1 MSMDFGK
8 LNFAVGFNRTSA
20 FPLDANSYFENYNDA
35 VTAAAG
41 AAEVGSADSAYY
53 IGQLLIV
60 KDTTVGVGLYQIN
73 AGKTL
78 TKFGQASSADELAEK
93 VSALEARCTTIEG
106 KLILATTEKDGFLSK
121 EDKAKLDGI
130 AAGAQVNVL
139 EGVQVNGA
147 DVAIADK
154 KVNIDLS
161 AYAKKTEVEAVQTT
175 ADAAMPKAGG
185 EFTGAVTVQ
194 APTEDMNPATKKY
207 VDAAIGGITGV
218 EFKVVEKLPTT
229 GEAGVIYLMA
239 HTHGTQDIY
248 DEYIWV
254 TDKFEKI
261 GNTDIDLSGYV
272 TTQGLSD
279 EIKKLILAQVDVAA
293 SETIK
298 SISET
303 NGIVAVEKQAIAIEQ
318 SQVNGLTEALAGKQA
333 HNENLDKL
341 NALTG
346 TGLVKKTADGYEVD
360 GAAYITS
367 AALDGYAKSADVAT
381 DISAAVGAA
390 KTELEGE
397 INKKQSI
404 IDADHKLSGSLIDG
418 SVATA
423 GVADSVKSVLTVGEK
438 TYNGSEAVEITAA
451 DLGALTEVPQATAE
465 AFGGIKTGHIE
476 GNNEHAVVLDTEG
489 KAYVTVPVPEALTYG
504 VLANGGLAVNTNRE
518 FSIADGGVLTAM
530 IGDGQVT
537 DAKIS
542 AVNVNKLVQTEG
554 DELILNG
561 GDAGVKA

>member
-185 EFTGAVTVQ
+185 AFTGAVTVQ
-194 APTEDMNPATKKY
+194 APTENMNPATKKY
-207 VDAAIGGITGV
+207 VDDAISGITGV

-229 GEAGVIYLMA
+229 GEAGVIYLVA

-272 TTQGLSD
+272 TTQALSD

-303 NGIVAVEKQAIAIEQ
+303 NGVVAVEKQAIAIEQ
-318 SQVNGLTEALAGKQA
+318 GQVNGLAEALAGKQA
-333 HNENLDKL
+333 ANANLDKL
-341 NALTG
+341 NAITG

-360 GAAYITS
+360 NSVYITG
-367 AALDGYAKSADVAT
+367 AALDDYAKSADVT
-381 DISAAVGAA
+381 SEISTAVSGA

-404 IDADHKLSGSLIDG
+404 IDADHKLSGTLIDG
-418 SVATA
+418 AVANA
-423 GVADSVKSVLTVGEK
+423 GVADSVKNILTAGGK

-451 DLGALTEVPQATAE
+451 DLGALTEIPQATTDAL
-465 AFGGIKTGHIE
+465 GGIKLGHTE
-476 GNNEHAVVLDTEG
+476 GGNEHAVVLDEEG
-489 KAYVTVPVPEALTYG
+489 KAYVTVAVPEALTYD
-504 VLANGGLAVNTNRE
+504 VLVGGGLAINAERE
-518 FSIADGGVLTAM
+518 FSIAAGGILTSM
-530 IGDGQVT
+530 IGDNQVT
-537 DAKIS
+537 DEKIGS
-542 AVNVNKLVQTEG
+542 VNVNKLIQTAG

-561 GDAGVKA
+561 GTANA

>member
-161 AYAKKTEVEAVQTT
+161 AYAQKTEVEAVQTT

-185 EFTGAVTVQ
+185 AFTGAVTVQ
-194 APTEDMNPATKKY
+194 APTENMNPATKKY
-207 VDAAIGGITGV
+207 VDDAIGGITGV
-218 EFKVVEKLPTT
+218 EFKVVDKLPTT
-229 GEAGVIYLMA
+229 GEAGVIYLVA
-239 HTHGTQDIY
+239 HAHGTGDIY

-261 GNTDIDLSGYV
+261 GNTDIDLSDYV
-272 TTQGLSD
+272 TTQALSD

-303 NGIVAVEKQAIAIEQ
+303 DGKVAVEKQAIAIEQ
-318 SQVNGLTEALAGKQA
+318 GQVNGLTEALAGKQA
-333 HNENLDKL
+333 ANANLDKL
-341 NALTG
+341 NAMTG
-346 TGLVKKTADGYEVD
+346 VGLVKKTADGYEVD
-360 GAAYITS
+360 NAAYITA
-367 AALDGYAKSADVAT
+367 AALDDYAKSADVT
-381 DISAAVGAA
+381 TEISTAVSGA

-404 IDADHKLSGSLIDG
+404 IDADHKLSGALIDG
-418 SVATA
+418 AVANA
-423 GVADSVKSVLTVGEK
+423 GVADSVKNILTAGGK
-438 TYNGSEAVEITAA
+438 TYNGSEAVEIIAA
-451 DLGALTEVPQATAE
+451 DLGALTEIPQATTDAL
-465 AFGGIKTGHIE
+465 GGIKLGHTE
-476 GNNEHAVVLDTEG
+476 GGNEHAVVLDEEG
-489 KAYVTVPVPEALTYG
+489 KAYVTVAVPEALTYD
-504 VLANGGLAVNTNRE
+504 VLVGGGLAINAERE
-518 FSIADGGVLTAM
+518 FSIAAGGILTSM
-530 IGDGQVT
+530 IGDNQVT
-537 DAKIS
+537 DEKIGS
-542 AVNVNKLVQTEG
+542 VNVNKLIQTAG

-561 GDAGVKA
+561 GTANA

>member
-1 MSMDFGK
+1 MSMTFGK

-35 VTAAAG
+35 VAAAAG

-60 KDTTVGVGLYQIN
+60 KDTTEGVGLYQIN

-78 TKFGQASSADELAEK
+78 TKFGQASSADELASK
-93 VSALEARCTTIEG
+93 ISALEARCAVIEG
-106 KLILATTEKDGFLSK
+106 KLILATTEKDGFMSK

-130 AAGAQVNVL
+130 AEGAQANVL
-139 EGVQVNGA
+139 EGVKVDGTELEI
-147 DVAIADK
+147 VDK

-161 AYAKKTEVEAVQTT
+161 SYAKKTEVEAVQSV
-175 ADAAMPKAGG
+175 ANAAMPKAGG
-185 EFTGAVTVQ
+185 EFTGAITVQ
-194 APTEDMNPATKKY
+194 APTENMNPATKKY
-207 VDAAIGGITGV
+207 VDDAIGGITGV
-218 EFKVVEKLPTT
+218 EFRVVEALPET

-239 HTHGTQDIY
+239 HSHGTQDIY

-272 TTQGLSD
+272 TTEALSN
-279 EIKKLILAQVDVAA
+279 EIKKLLLAQVDVAA

-333 HNENLDKL
+333 ANANLDKL
-341 NALTG
+341 NAITG

-360 GAAYITS
+360 NSAYITG
-367 AALDGYAKSADVAT
+367 AALDGYAKSADVTAEIGT
-381 DISAAVGAA
+381 AVGAA

-423 GVADSVKSVLTVGEK
+423 GVADSVRGVLTAGGK

-451 DLGALTEVPQATAE
+451 DLGALTEIPQATAE
-465 AFGGIKTGHIE
+465 ALGGIKLGHAE
-476 GNNEHAVVLDTEG
+476 GANEHAVVLDTEG

-504 VLANGGLAVNTNRE
+504 VLSNGGLAINENRE
-518 FSIADGGVLTAM
+518 FSIAAGGVLTSM

-537 DAKIS
+537 DAKIA
-542 AVNVNKLVQTEG
+542 AVNVNKLFQSEG

>member
-60 KDTTVGVGLYQIN
+60 KDTTEGVGLYQIN

-78 TKFGQASSADELAEK
+78 TKFGQASSADELAGK
-93 VSALEARCTTIEG
+93 ISALEARCAVIEG

-139 EGVQVNGA
+139 EGVKVDGTELEI
-147 DVAIADK
+147 VDK

-161 AYAKKTEVEAVQTT
+161 SYAKTTEVEAVQAI

-185 EFTGAVTVQ
+185 AFTGAITIQ
-194 APTEDMNPATKKY
+194 APAEDMNPATKKY
-207 VDAAIGGITGV
+207 VDDAISGIT
-218 EFKVVEKLPTT
+218 EFEFSVVNELPQT
-229 GEAGVIYLMA
+229 GEKGIIYLVA
-239 HTHGTQDIY
+239 HAHGTGDIY

-261 GNTDIDLSGYV
+261 GNTDIDLSSYV
-272 TTQGLSD
+272 TDD
-279 EIKKLILAQVDVAA
+279 ELTAEINKLTLAQVAIGA
-293 SETIK
+293 GKTLKTIK
-298 SISET
+298 QE
-303 NGIVAVEKQAIAIEQ
+303 NGKVTVELQDIAITQ
-318 SQVNGLTEALAGKQA
+318 AQVEGLADALAGKQA
-333 HNENLDKL
+333 ANENLDKL
-341 NALTG
+341 NAITG

-360 GAAYITS
+360 NSAYITG
-367 AALDGYAKSADVAT
+367 AALDGYAKSADVTAEIGT
-381 DISAAVGAA
+381 AVSGAKA
-390 KTELEGE
+390 ELESE

-423 GVADSVKSVLTVGEK
+423 GVADSVRGVLTAGGK

-451 DLGALTEVPQATAE
+451 DLGALTEIPQATAE
-465 AFGGIKTGHIE
+465 ALGGIKLGHTE
-476 GNNEHAVVLDTEG
+476 GANEHAVVLDTEG

-504 VLANGGLAVNTNRE
+504 VLSNGGLAINENRE
-518 FSIADGGVLTAM
+518 FSIAAGGVLTSM

-542 AVNVNKLVQTEG
+542 AVNVNKLVQSEG

>member
-185 EFTGAVTVQ
+185 AFTGAVTVQ
-194 APTEDMNPATKKY
+194 APTENMNPATKKY
-207 VDAAIGGITGV
+207 VDDAIGGITGV

-229 GEAGVIYLMA
+229 GEAGVIYLVA

-272 TTQGLSD
+272 TTQALSD

-303 NGIVAVEKQAIAIEQ
+303 NGVVAVEKQAIAIEQ
-318 SQVNGLTEALAGKQA
+318 GQVNGLTEALAGKQA
-333 HNENLDKL
+333 ANANLDKL
-341 NALTG
+341 NAITG

-360 GAAYITS
+360 NSAYITG
-367 AALDGYAKSADVAT
+367 AALDGYAKSADVT
-381 DISAAVGAA
+381 SEISTAVSGA

-404 IDADHKLSGSLIDG
+404 IDADHKLSGTLIDG
-418 SVATA
+418 AVANA
-423 GVADSVKSVLTVGEK
+423 GVADSVKNILTAGGK

-451 DLGALTEVPQATAE
+451 DLGALTEIPQATTDAL
-465 AFGGIKTGHIE
+465 GGIKLGHTE
-476 GNNEHAVVLDTEG
+476 GGNEHAVVLDEEG
-489 KAYVTVPVPEALTYG
+489 KAYVTVPVPEALTYD
-504 VLANGGLAVNTNRE
+504 VLVGGGLAINAERE
-518 FSIADGGVLTAM
+518 FSIAAGGILTSM
-530 IGDGQVT
+530 IGDNQVT
-537 DAKIS
+537 DEKIGS
-542 AVNVNKLVQTEG
+542 VNVNKLIQTAG

-561 GDAGVKA
+561 GTANA

>member
-60 KDTTVGVGLYQIN
+60 KDTTEGVGLYQIN

-78 TKFGQASSADELAEK
+78 TKFGQASSADELAGK
-93 VSALEARCTTIEG
+93 ISALEARCAVIEG

-130 AAGAQVNVL
+130 ATGAQVNVL
-139 EGVQVNGA
+139 EGVKVNGT
-147 DVAIADK
+147 DVAIVDK

-161 AYAKKTEVEAVQTT
+161 SYAKTTEVEAVQAI

-185 EFTGAVTVQ
+185 AFTGAITIQ
-194 APTEDMNPATKKY
+194 APAEDMNPATKKY
-207 VDAAIGGITGV
+207 VDDAISGIT
-218 EFKVVEKLPTT
+218 EFEFRVVGALPQT
-229 GEAGVIYLMA
+229 GEKGIIYLVA
-239 HTHGTQDIY
+239 HTHGTGDIY

-261 GNTDIDLSGYV
+261 GNTDIDLSSYV
-272 TTQGLSD
+272 TDD
-279 EIKKLILAQVDVAA
+279 ELTAEINKLTLAQVAIGA
-293 SETIK
+293 GKTLKTIK
-298 SISET
+298 QE
-303 NGIVAVEKQAIAIEQ
+303 NGKVTVELQDIAITQ
-318 SQVNGLTEALAGKQA
+318 AQVEGLADALAGKQA
-333 HNENLDKL
+333 ANANLDKL
-341 NALTG
+341 NAITG

-360 GAAYITS
+360 NSAYITG
-367 AALDGYAKSADVAT
+367 AALDGYAKSVDVT
-381 DISAAVGAA
+381 SEISTAVSGA
-390 KTELEGE
+390 KTELEGQIALKQQKITAE
-397 INKKQSI
+397 NKLDGALVSGTVANAAI
-404 IDADHKLSGSLIDG
+404 ADR
-418 SVATA
+418 VANVLTA
-423 GVADSVKSVLTVGEK
+423 GGK

-451 DLGALTEVPQATAE
+451 DLGALTEIPQATTDAL
-465 AFGGIKTGHIE
+465 GGIKLGHTE
-476 GNNEHAVVLDTEG
+476 GGNEHAVVLDEEG
-489 KAYVTVPVPEALTYG
+489 KAYVTVPVPEPLTYN
-504 VLANGGLAVNTNRE
+504 VLVNGGLAINEQRE
-518 FSIADGGVLTAM
+518 FSIAPGGVLTAM

-542 AVNVNKLVQTEG
+542 ALNVNKLVQTDG

-561 GDAGVKA
+561 GTANA

>member
-20 FPLDANSYFENYNDA
+20 FPLDANSYFETYADA
-35 VTAAAG
+35 EAAAAG
-41 AAEVGSADSAYY
+41 AAVVGSADSAYY

-60 KDTTVGVGLYQIN
+60 KDPTVGVGLYQIN

-161 AYAKKTEVEAVQTT
+161 AYAKNTEVEAVQTT

-185 EFTGAVTVQ
+185 AFTGAVTVQ
-194 APTEDMNPATKKY
+194 APTENMNPATKKY
-207 VDAAIGGITGV
+207 VDDAIGGITGI
-218 EFKVVEKLPTT
+218 EFSVVDKLPTT
-229 GEAGVIYLMA
+229 GEAGVIYLVA

-272 TTQGLSD
+272 TD
-279 EIKKLILAQVDVAA
+279 EELTAEINKLALAQVEVGAGKTLKA
-293 SETIK
+293 IK
-298 SISET
+298 QE
-303 NGIVAVEKQAIAIEQ
+303 NGKVTVEIQDIAITQ
-318 SQVNGLTEALAGKQA
+318 DQVEGLAGALEGKQA
-333 HNENLDKL
+333 ANANLDKL
-341 NALTG
+341 NAITG

-360 GAAYITS
+360 NSAYITG
-367 AALDGYAKSADVAT
+367 AALDGYAKSADVT
-381 DISAAVGAA
+381 SEISTAVSGA

-404 IDADHKLSGSLIDG
+404 IDADHKLSGTLIDG
-418 SVATA
+418 AVANA
-423 GVADSVKSVLTVGEK
+423 GVADSVKNILTAGGK

-451 DLGALTEVPQATAE
+451 DLGALTEIPQATTDAL
-465 AFGGIKTGHIE
+465 GGIKLGHTE
-476 GNNEHAVVLDTEG
+476 GGNEHAVVLDEEG
-489 KAYVTVPVPEALTYG
+489 KAYVTVAVPEALTYD
-504 VLANGGLAVNTNRE
+504 VLVGGGLAINAERE
-518 FSIADGGVLTAM
+518 FSIAAGGILTSM
-530 IGDGQVT
+530 IGDNQVT
-537 DAKIS
+537 DEKIGS
-542 AVNVNKLVQTEG
+542 VNVNKLIQTAG

-561 GDAGVKA
+561 GSANA

>member
-60 KDTTVGVGLYQIN
+60 KDTTEGVGLYQIN
-73 AGKTL
+73 AGRTL
-78 TKFGQASSADELAEK
+78 TKFGQASSADELASK
-93 VSALEARCTTIEG
+93 VSALETRCTVIEG

-139 EGVQVNGA
+139 DGVKVDGTELP
-147 DVAIADK
+147 IADK

-161 AYAKKTEVEAVQTT
+161 SYAKKTEVEAVQDV

-185 EFTGAVTVQ
+185 AFTGAVTVQ
-194 APTEDMNPATKKY
+194 APTENMNPATKKY
-207 VDAAIGGITGV
+207 VDDAIGGITGV
-218 EFKVVEKLPTT
+218 EFKVVDKLPTT
-229 GEAGVIYLMA
+229 GEAGVIYLVA
-239 HTHGTQDIY
+239 HAHGTGDIY

-261 GNTDIDLSGYV
+261 GNTDIDLSDYV
-272 TTQGLSD
+272 TTQVLSD

-303 NGIVAVEKQAIAIEQ
+303 DGKVAVEKQAIAIEQ
-318 SQVNGLTEALAGKQA
+318 SQVNGLAEALAGKQA
-333 HNENLDKL
+333 HNENLDNF

-381 DISAAVGAA
+381 EINTAVDAA
-390 KTELEGE
+390 KTELTGE

-418 SVATA
+418 AVANA
-423 GVADSVKSVLTVGEK
+423 GVADSVKNILTAGGK

-451 DLGALTEVPQATAE
+451 DLGALTEIPQATTDAL
-465 AFGGIKTGHIE
+465 GGIKLGHTE
-476 GNNEHAVVLDTEG
+476 GGNEHAVVLDEEG
-489 KAYVTVPVPEALTYG
+489 KAYVTVAVPEALTYD
-504 VLANGGLAVNTNRE
+504 VLVGGGLAINAERE
-518 FSIADGGVLTAM
+518 FSIAAGGILTSM
-530 IGDGQVT
+530 IGDNQVT
-537 DAKIS
+537 DEKIGS
-542 AVNVNKLVQTEG
+542 VNVNKLIQTAG

-561 GDAGVKA
+561 GTANA

>member
-60 KDTTVGVGLYQIN
+60 KDTTEGVGLYQIN

-78 TKFGQASSADELAEK
+78 TKFGQASSADELAGK
-93 VSALEARCTTIEG
+93 ISALEARCSVIEG

-139 EGVQVNGA
+139 EGVKVDGV
-147 DVAIADK
+147 DVEIVDK

-161 AYAKKTEVEAVQTT
+161 SYAKTTEVEAVQAI

-185 EFTGAVTVQ
+185 AFTGAITIQ
-194 APTEDMNPATKKY
+194 APAEDMNPATKKY
-207 VDAAIGGITGV
+207 VDDAISGIT
-218 EFKVVEKLPTT
+218 EFEFRVVDSLPQT
-229 GEAGVIYLMA
+229 GKKGIIYLVA
-239 HTHGTQDIY
+239 HTHGTGDIY

-261 GNTDIDLSGYV
+261 GNTDIDLSSYV
-272 TTQGLSD
+272 TND
-279 EIKKLILAQVDVAA
+279 ELTAEINKLTLAQVAVGAGKTLKA
-293 SETIK
+293 IK
-298 SISET
+298 QE
-303 NGIVAVEKQAIAIEQ
+303 NGKVTVELQDIAITQ
-318 SQVNGLTEALAGKQA
+318 AQVEGLADALAGKQA
-333 HNENLDKL
+333 ANANLDKL
-341 NALTG
+341 NAITG

-360 GAAYITS
+360 NSAYITG
-367 AALDGYAKSADVAT
+367 AALDGYAKSADVT
-381 DISAAVGAA
+381 SQINTAVSGA
-390 KTELEGE
+390 KTELEGQIALKQQKITAE
-397 INKKQSI
+397 NKLDGALVSGTVGNAAI
-404 IDADHKLSGSLIDG
+404 ADRVSNVL
-418 SVATA
+418 TA
-423 GVADSVKSVLTVGEK
+423 GGK

-451 DLGALTEVPQATAE
+451 DLGALTEIPQATTDAL
-465 AFGGIKTGHIE
+465 GGIKLGHTE
-476 GNNEHAVVLDTEG
+476 GGNEHAVVLDAEG
-489 KAYVTVPVPEALTYG
+489 KAYVTVPVPEPLTYNA
-504 VLANGGLAVNTNRE
+504 LANGGLAINEQRE
-518 FSIADGGVLTAM
+518 FSIAPGGVLTAM

-542 AVNVNKLVQTEG
+542 ALNVNKLVQTDG

-561 GDAGVKA
+561 GTANA

>member
-185 EFTGAVTVQ
+185 AFTGAVTVQ
-194 APTEDMNPATKKY
+194 APTENMNPATKKY
-207 VDAAIGGITGV
+207 VDDAIGGITGI
-218 EFKVVEKLPTT
+218 EFSVVDKLPTT
-229 GEAGVIYLMA
+229 GEAGVIYLVA

-272 TTQGLSD
+272 TD
-279 EIKKLILAQVDVAA
+279 EELTAEINKLALAQVEVGAGKTLKA
-293 SETIK
+293 IK
-298 SISET
+298 QE
-303 NGIVAVEKQAIAIEQ
+303 NGKVTVEIQDIAITQ
-318 SQVNGLTEALAGKQA
+318 DQVEGLAGALEGKQA
-333 HNENLDKL
+333 ANANLDKL
-341 NALTG
+341 NAITG

-360 GAAYITS
+360 NSAYITG
-367 AALDGYAKSADVAT
+367 AALDGYAKSADVT
-381 DISAAVGAA
+381 SEISTAVSGA

-404 IDADHKLSGSLIDG
+404 IDADHKLSGTLIDG
-418 SVATA
+418 AVANA
-423 GVADSVKSVLTVGEK
+423 GVADSVKNILTAGGK

-451 DLGALTEVPQATAE
+451 DLGALTEIPQATNDAL
-465 AFGGIKTGHIE
+465 GGIKLGHTE
-476 GNNEHAVVLDTEG
+476 GGNEHAVVLDEEG
-489 KAYVTVPVPEALTYG
+489 KAYVTVAVPEALTYD
-504 VLANGGLAVNTNRE
+504 VLVGGGLAINAERE
-518 FSIADGGVLTAM
+518 FSIAAGGILTSM
-530 IGDGQVT
+530 IGDNQVT
-537 DAKIS
+537 NEKIGS
-542 AVNVNKLVQTEG
+542 VNVNKLVQTDG

-561 GDAGVKA
+561 GSANA

>member
-60 KDTTVGVGLYQIN
+60 KDTTEGVGLYQIN

-78 TKFGQASSADELAEK
+78 TKFGQASSADELATK

-139 EGVQVNGA
+139 EGVKVDGV
-147 DVAIADK
+147 DVEIVDK

-161 AYAKKTEVEAVQTT
+161 PYAKTTEVEAVQAI

-185 EFTGAVTVQ
+185 AFTGAITIQ
-194 APTEDMNPATKKY
+194 APAEDMNPATKKY
-207 VDAAIGGITGV
+207 VDDAISGIT
-218 EFKVVEKLPTT
+218 EFEFSVVDALPKT
-229 GEAGVIYLMA
+229 GEKGVIYLVA
-239 HTHGTQDIY
+239 HAHGTSDIY

-261 GNTDIDLSGYV
+261 GNTDIDLSSYV
-272 TTQGLSD
+272 TND
-279 EIKKLILAQVDVAA
+279 ELTAEINKLTLAQVAVGAGKTLKA
-293 SETIK
+293 IK
-298 SISET
+298 QE
-303 NGIVAVEKQAIAIEQ
+303 NGKVTVELQDIAITQ
-318 SQVNGLTEALAGKQA
+318 AQVEGLADALAGKQA
-333 HNENLDKL
+333 ANANLDKL
-341 NALTG
+341 NAITG

-360 GAAYITS
+360 NSAYITG
-367 AALDGYAKSADVAT
+367 AALDGYAKSADVT
-381 DISAAVGAA
+381 SEISTAVSGAR
-390 KTELEGE
+390 TELEGQIALKQQKITAE
-397 INKKQSI
+397 NKLDGALVSGTVGNAAI
-404 IDADHKLSGSLIDG
+404 ADRVSN
-418 SVATA
+418 
-423 GVADSVKSVLTVGEK
+423 VLTVGGK

-451 DLGALTEVPQATAE
+451 DLGALTEIPQATTDAL
-465 AFGGIKTGHIE
+465 GGIKLGHTE
-476 GNNEHAVVLDTEG
+476 GGNEHAVVLDEEG
-489 KAYVTVPVPEALTYG
+489 KAYVTVPVPEPLTYN
-504 VLANGGLAVNTNRE
+504 VLVNGGLAINEQRE
-518 FSIADGGVLTAM
+518 FSIAPGGVLTAM

-542 AVNVNKLVQTEG
+542 ALNVNKLVQTDG
-554 DELILNG
+554 DEFILNG
-561 GDAGVKA
+561 GTANA

>member
-1 MSMDFGK
+1 MSMNFGK

-60 KDTTVGVGLYQIN
+60 KDTTEGVGLYQIN

-78 TKFGQASSADELAEK
+78 TKFGQASSADELAGK
-93 VSALEARCTTIEG
+93 ISALEARCAVIEG
-106 KLILATTEKDGFLSK
+106 KLILATTEKDGFMSK
-121 EDKAKLDGI
+121 EDKAKLDGV
-130 AAGAQVNVL
+130 AEGAQVNVL
-139 EGVQVNGA
+139 EGVKVDGTELEI
-147 DVAIADK
+147 VDK

-161 AYAKKTEVEAVQTT
+161 SYAKKTEVEAVQSV
-175 ADAAMPKAGG
+175 ANAAMPKAGG
-185 EFTGAVTVQ
+185 EFTGAITVQ
-194 APTEDMNPATKKY
+194 APTENMNPATKKY
-207 VDAAIGGITGV
+207 VDDAIGGITGV
-218 EFKVVEKLPTT
+218 EFRVVEALPET

-239 HTHGTQDIY
+239 HSHGTQDIY

-272 TTQGLSD
+272 TTEALSD
-279 EIKKLILAQVDVAA
+279 EIKKLLLAQVDVAA

-333 HNENLDKL
+333 ANANLDKL
-341 NALTG
+341 NAITG

-360 GAAYITS
+360 NSAYITG
-367 AALDGYAKSADVAT
+367 AALDGYAKSADVTAEIGT
-381 DISAAVGAA
+381 AVSGAKA
-390 KTELEGE
+390 ELESE

-404 IDADHKLSGSLIDG
+404 IDADHKLSGSLSDG

-423 GVADSVKSVLTVGEK
+423 GVADSVRGVLTAGGK

-451 DLGALTEVPQATAE
+451 DLGALTEIPQATAE
-465 AFGGIKTGHIE
+465 ALGGIKLGHTE
-476 GNNEHAVVLDTEG
+476 GANEHAVVLDTEG

-504 VLANGGLAVNTNRE
+504 VLSNGGLAINENRE
-518 FSIADGGVLTAM
+518 FSIAQGGIVTAM

-537 DAKIS
+537 DAKIA
-542 AVNVNKLVQTEG
+542 AVNVNKLYQSEG

>member
-185 EFTGAVTVQ
+185 AFTGAVTVQ
-194 APTEDMNPATKKY
+194 APTENMNPATKKY
-207 VDAAIGGITGV
+207 VDDAIGGITGV

-229 GEAGVIYLMA
+229 GEAGVIYLVA

-272 TTQGLSD
+272 TTQALSD

-303 NGIVAVEKQAIAIEQ
+303 DGKVAVEKQAIAIEQ
-318 SQVNGLTEALAGKQA
+318 GQVNGLTEALAGKQA
-333 HNENLDKL
+333 ANANLDKL
-341 NALTG
+341 NAMTG
-346 TGLVKKTADGYEVD
+346 VGLVKKTADGYEVD
-360 GAAYITS
+360 NAAYITA
-367 AALDGYAKSADVAT
+367 AALDDYAKSADVT
-381 DISAAVGAA
+381 TEISTAVSGA

-404 IDADHKLSGSLIDG
+404 IDADHKLSGTLIDG
-418 SVATA
+418 AVANA
-423 GVADSVKSVLTVGEK
+423 GVADSVKNILTAGGK

-451 DLGALTEVPQATAE
+451 DLGALTEIPQATTDAL
-465 AFGGIKTGHIE
+465 GGIKLGHTE
-476 GNNEHAVVLDTEG
+476 GGNEHAVVLDEEG
-489 KAYVTVPVPEALTYG
+489 KAYVTVAVPEALTYD
-504 VLANGGLAVNTNRE
+504 VLVGGGLAINAERE
-518 FSIADGGVLTAM
+518 FSIAAGGILTSM
-530 IGDGQVT
+530 IGDNQVT
-537 DAKIS
+537 DEKIGS
-542 AVNVNKLVQTEG
+542 VNVNKLIQTAG

-561 GDAGVKA
+561 GTANA

>member
-161 AYAKKTEVEAVQTT
+161 AYAKQTEVEAVQTT

-185 EFTGAVTVQ
+185 AFTGAVTVQ
-194 APTEDMNPATKKY
+194 APTENMNPATKKY
-207 VDAAIGGITGV
+207 VDDAIGGITGV

-229 GEAGVIYLMA
+229 GEAGVIYLVA

-272 TTQGLSD
+272 TTQALSD

-303 NGIVAVEKQAIAIEQ
+303 NGVVAVEKQAIAIEQ
-318 SQVNGLTEALAGKQA
+318 SQVNGLAEALAGKQA
-333 HNENLDKL
+333 ANTNLDKL
-341 NALTG
+341 NAITG

-360 GAAYITS
+360 NSAYITG
-367 AALDGYAKSADVAT
+367 AALDGYAKSADVT
-381 DISAAVGAA
+381 SEISTAVSGA

-404 IDADHKLSGSLIDG
+404 IDADHKLSGTLIDG
-418 SVATA
+418 AVANA
-423 GVADSVKSVLTVGEK
+423 GVADSVKNILTAGGK

-451 DLGALTEVPQATAE
+451 DLGALTEIPQATTDAL
-465 AFGGIKTGHIE
+465 GGIKLGHTE
-476 GNNEHAVVLDTEG
+476 GGNEHAVVLDEEG
-489 KAYVTVPVPEALTYG
+489 KAYVTVAVPEALTYD
-504 VLANGGLAVNTNRE
+504 VLVGGGLAINAERE
-518 FSIADGGVLTAM
+518 FSIAAGGILTSM
-530 IGDGQVT
+530 IGDNQVT
-537 DAKIS
+537 DEKIGS
-542 AVNVNKLVQTEG
+542 VNVNKLIQTAG

-561 GDAGVKA
+561 GTANA

>member
-1 MSMDFGK
+1 MSMNFGK

-35 VTAAAG
+35 VAAAAG

-60 KDTTVGVGLYQIN
+60 KDTTEGVGLYQIN

-78 TKFGQASSADELAEK
+78 TKFGQASSADELASK
-93 VSALEARCTTIEG
+93 ISALEARCAVIEG
-106 KLILATTEKDGFLSK
+106 KLILATTEKDGFMSK

-130 AAGAQVNVL
+130 AEGAQVNVL
-139 EGVQVNGA
+139 EGVKVDGTELEI
-147 DVAIADK
+147 VDK

-161 AYAKKTEVEAVQTT
+161 SYAKKTEVEAVQSI
-175 ADAAMPKAGG
+175 ANAAMPKAGG
-185 EFTGAVTVQ
+185 EFTGAITVQ
-194 APTEDMNPATKKY
+194 APTTDMNPATKKY
-207 VDAAIGGITGV
+207 VDDAIGGITGV
-218 EFKVVEKLPTT
+218 EFRVVEALPET

-239 HTHGTQDIY
+239 HSHGTQDIY

-272 TTQGLSD
+272 TTEALSD
-279 EIKKLILAQVDVAA
+279 EIKKLLLAQVDVAA

-333 HNENLDKL
+333 ANANLDKL
-341 NALTG
+341 NAITG

-360 GAAYITS
+360 NSAYITG
-367 AALDGYAKSADVAT
+367 AALDGYAKSADVTAEIGT
-381 DISAAVGAA
+381 AVGAA

-423 GVADSVKSVLTVGEK
+423 GVADSVRGVLTAGGK

-451 DLGALTEVPQATAE
+451 DLGALTEIPQATAE
-465 AFGGIKTGHIE
+465 ALGGIKLGHAE
-476 GNNEHAVVLDTEG
+476 GANEHAVVLDTEG

-504 VLANGGLAVNTNRE
+504 VLSNGGLAINENRE
-518 FSIADGGVLTAM
+518 FSIAAGGILTAM

-537 DAKIS
+537 DAKIA
-542 AVNVNKLVQTEG
+542 AVNVNKLFQSEG

>member
-60 KDTTVGVGLYQIN
+60 KDTTEGVGLYQIN

-78 TKFGQASSADELAEK
+78 TKFGQASSADELASK
-93 VSALEARCTTIEG
+93 ISALEARCAVIEG
-106 KLILATTEKDGFLSK
+106 KLILATTEKDGFMSK
-121 EDKAKLDGI
+121 EDKAKLDGV
-130 AAGAQVNVL
+130 AEGAQANVL
-139 EGVQVNGA
+139 EGVKVDGTELEI
-147 DVAIADK
+147 VDK

-161 AYAKKTEVEAVQTT
+161 SYAKKTEVEAVQSV
-175 ADAAMPKAGG
+175 ANAAMPKAGG
-185 EFTGAVTVQ
+185 EFTGAITVQ
-194 APTEDMNPATKKY
+194 APTENMNPATKKY
-207 VDAAIGGITGV
+207 VDDAIGGITGV
-218 EFKVVEKLPTT
+218 EFRVVEAPPTT
-229 GEAGVIYLMA
+229 GEAGVIYLVA

-272 TTQGLSD
+272 TTQALSD

-303 NGIVAVEKQAIAIEQ
+303 NGVVAVEKQAIAIEQ
-318 SQVNGLTEALAGKQA
+318 GQVNGLTEALAGKQA
-333 HNENLDKL
+333 ANANLDKL
-341 NALTG
+341 NAITG

-360 GAAYITS
+360 NSAYITG
-367 AALDGYAKSADVAT
+367 AALDGYAKSADVTAEIGT
-381 DISAAVGAA
+381 AVSGAKA
-390 KTELEGE
+390 ELESE

-423 GVADSVKSVLTVGEK
+423 GVADSVRGVLTAGGK

-451 DLGALTEVPQATAE
+451 DLGALTEIPQATAE
-465 AFGGIKTGHIE
+465 ALGGIKLGHTE
-476 GNNEHAVVLDTEG
+476 GANEHAVVLDTEG

-504 VLANGGLAVNTNRE
+504 VLSNGGLAINENRE
-518 FSIADGGVLTAM
+518 FSIAAGGVLTSM

-537 DAKIS
+537 DAKIA
-542 AVNVNKLVQTEG
+542 AVNVNKLVQTDG

-561 GDAGVKA
+561 GTANA

>member
-161 AYAKKTEVEAVQTT
+161 AYAKKTEVETVQAT

-185 EFTGAVTVQ
+185 AFTGAVTVQ
-194 APTEDMNPATKKY
+194 APTENMNPATKKY
-207 VDAAIGGITGV
+207 VDDAIGGITGV
-218 EFKVVEKLPTT
+218 EFRVVEALPTT
-229 GEAGVIYLMA
+229 GEAGVIYLVA

-272 TTQGLSD
+272 TTQALSD
-279 EIKKLILAQVDVAA
+279 EIKKLLLAQVDVAA

-303 NGIVAVEKQAIAIEQ
+303 NGVVAVEKQAIAIEQ
-318 SQVNGLTEALAGKQA
+318 GQVNGLTEALAGKQA
-333 HNENLDKL
+333 ANANLDKL
-341 NALTG
+341 NAITG

-360 GAAYITS
+360 NSAYITG
-367 AALDGYAKSADVAT
+367 AALDGYAKSADVT
-381 DISAAVGAA
+381 SEISTAVSGA

-404 IDADHKLSGSLIDG
+404 IDADHKLSGTLIDG
-418 SVATA
+418 AVANA
-423 GVADSVKSVLTVGEK
+423 GVADSVKNILTAGGK

-451 DLGALTEVPQATAE
+451 DLGALTEIPQATTE
-465 AFGGIKTGHIE
+465 ALGGIKLGHTE
-476 GNNEHAVVLDTEG
+476 GGNEHAVVLDEEG
-489 KAYVTVPVPEALTYG
+489 KAYVTVPVPEALTYD
-504 VLANGGLAVNTNRE
+504 VLVGGGLAINAERE
-518 FSIADGGVLTAM
+518 FSIAAGGILTSM
-530 IGDGQVT
+530 IGDNQVT
-537 DAKIS
+537 DEKIGS
-542 AVNVNKLVQTEG
+542 VNVNKLIQTAG

-561 GDAGVKA
+561 GSANV